1 MNREKATDAQAVF
14 IRDRWPIFEA
24 ILTGGQKLLP
34 KEAIMEQM
42 SKPAAEALLS
52 KYFRLQ
58 RETER
63 LFFHEKD
70 QLTCET
76 CKWREAAG
84 GGCEWPA
91 RVGMAN
97 LCAGWLPDP
106 NVLPECRE
114 SFRKKFAGKLCRIT
128 APGGIS
134 YEGRPYEMVIDEGVM
149 VRIEESGDLVVF
161 TYGEGVKMEVVE

>member
-1 MNREKATDAQAVF
+1 MNCEKANASQIEF

-34 KEAIMEQM
+34 QDDILAGMT
-42 SKPAAEALLS
+42 KPAAVCLLA
-52 KYFRLQ
+52 KYARLQ

-63 LFFHEKD
+63 LFFYEKK
-70 QLTCET
+70 QLSCET
-76 CKWREAAG
+76 CKWREDAG

-106 NVLPECRE
+106 AVLPECRE
-114 SFRKKFAGKLCRIT
+114 NFRKKFAGKLCRIT
-128 APGGIS
+128 VAGGMT

-161 TYGEGVKMEVVE
+161 TYGEGVTMEVVA